1 MISSNRNYC
10 LYGGIIMTVYDFK
23 VKDRHGNEVSLS
35 HYKDKVLLI
44 VNTATQ
50 CGFTPQY
57 SALQEMYDRYNG
69 EGLVILD
76 FPCNQFGNQAPGTDE
91 EIQSFCETNYG
102 VTFPSFSKIEVN
114 GENEHPLYTYLKSQ
128 KGFEGFDEHH
138 RLTSVLDEMLSK
150 EDPNYKNNPDIK
162 WNFTKFLIDRKGNI
176 VSRFEPTEDMFIVGD
191 RVKELL

>member
-1 MISSNRNYC
+1 
-10 LYGGIIMTVYDFK
+10 MTVYDFK
-23 VKDRHGNEVSLS
+23 VKDRQGNDVPLS
-35 HYKDKVLLI
+35 DYKDKVLLI

-57 SALQEMYDRYNG
+57 SALQEMYDRYKG

-76 FPCNQFGNQAPGTDE
+76 LPCNQFGNQAPGTDE
-91 EIQSFCETNYG
+91 EIHSFCESNYG

-128 KGFEGFDEHH
+128 KGFGGFDQYHELSH
-138 RLTSVLDEMLSK
+138 VLDEMLSK
-150 EDPNYKNNPDIK
+150 VDSNYKNSPDIK

-176 VSRFEPTEDMFIVGD
+176 ISRFEPTEDMFIVGD